1 MVINYLYIFR
11 ARVCPPNADSPLI
24 VYTDTVLTKTIA
36 LQRFKTIAGRYS
48 QIIES
53 SRDLKLSELS
63 SRNLGYIDELLD
75 LIAFSERFSQ
85 LTGK

>member
-11 ARVCPPNADSPLI
+11 ACVCPPKADSPLI
-24 VYTDTVLTKTIA
+24 DYADTVLTQTIS
-36 LQRFKTIAGRYS
+36 LQRFKMIAGRYS
-48 QIIES
+48 QIIEP
-53 SRDLKLSELS
+53 SRDLKLPELS

>member
-11 ARVCPPNADSPLI
+11 ACVCPPKADSPLI

-85 LTGK
+85 LAGK

>member
-11 ARVCPPNADSPLI
+11 ACVCPPKADSPLI
-24 VYTDTVLTKTIA
+24 VYTHTVLHKTIA
-36 LQRFKTIAGRYS
+36 LQRFNTIAGRYS
-48 QIIES
+48 QIIEP